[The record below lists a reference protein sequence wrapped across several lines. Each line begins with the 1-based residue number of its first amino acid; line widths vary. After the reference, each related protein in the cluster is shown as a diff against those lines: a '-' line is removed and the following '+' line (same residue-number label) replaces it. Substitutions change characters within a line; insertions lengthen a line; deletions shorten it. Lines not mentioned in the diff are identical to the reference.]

1 MKMTMTQKILAAHAG
16 LREVTAGQLI
26 NAKLDIVLGNDIT
39 TPVAIHEFKK
49 AGFTDVFDKDR
60 VTIVLD
66 HFVPNKDIKAAEQSK
81 TCREFACSHCVSHF
95 YDVGKMGIEHALLP
109 EQGIVTAGD
118 CIIGADS
125 QPAPT
130 VRWVRSPQALALRI
144 WQPAWQRAWRGLR
157 FRPRSNL
164 T

>member
-81 TCREFACSHCVSHF
+81 TCREFACSHCVSR
-95 YDVGKMGIEHALLP
+95 AL
-109 EQGIVTAGD
+109 
-118 CIIGADS
+118 
-125 QPAPT
+125 
-130 VRWVRSPQALALRI
+130 
-144 WQPAWQRAWRGLR
+144 
-157 FRPRSNL
+157 
-164 T
+164 

>member
-16 LREVTAGQLI
+16 LSEVTAGQLI

-66 HFVPNKDIKAAEQSK
+66 HFVPNSGGIFPRIQVIEICPSIIHQS
-81 TCREFACSHCVSHF
+81 SSNHF
-95 YDVGKMGIEHALLP
+95 ILGI
-109 EQGIVTAGD
+109 Q
-118 CIIGADS
+118 
-125 QPAPT
+125 
-130 VRWVRSPQALALRI
+130 
-144 WQPAWQRAWRGLR
+144 
-157 FRPRSNL
+157 
-164 T
+164 